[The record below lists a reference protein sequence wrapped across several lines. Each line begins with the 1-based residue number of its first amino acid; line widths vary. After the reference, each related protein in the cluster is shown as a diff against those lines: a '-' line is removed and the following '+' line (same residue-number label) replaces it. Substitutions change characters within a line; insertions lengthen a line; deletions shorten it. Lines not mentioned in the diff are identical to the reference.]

1 MKKAKLVALKFANFE
16 ALERIAKGGF
26 FAKPYKAF
34 FSNKNIF
41 QLLLRVL
48 IYTML
53 ILAAAGTT
61 INYIAKAS
69 NFDFVLAVD
78 SSSSMLA
85 DDIPPNRLEAA
96 RSAALYFVDS
106 AANNDIGVVTFAGTV
121 FVDREITNDRDML
134 KESINM
140 MDIKESGGTNIG
152 DAIITSVNLFKND
165 KSSAIILITDGQ
177 SNVGSPVD
185 DAIQYAKGKNVI
197 VNTIGIGTE
206 QGGEF
211 VSGAV
216 SKIDEKSLAQ
226 IANYTGGNSFRAK
239 SNDELKKAYDIIMDV
254 TDVRKSKNIS
264 FFILLAALALLSL
277 ELFLANTIYKSVP

>member
-1 MKKAKLVALKFANFE
+1 MVEITFANPSFLWMLVLVTILIIVYMLTMKKAKLVALKFANFE

-85 DDIPPNRLEAA
+85 DDIPPNRLEA
-96 RSAALYFVDS
+96 
-106 AANNDIGVVTFAGTV
+106 
-121 FVDREITNDRDML
+121 
-134 KESINM
+134 
-140 MDIKESGGTNIG
+140 
-152 DAIITSVNLFKND
+152 
-165 KSSAIILITDGQ
+165 
-177 SNVGSPVD
+177 
-185 DAIQYAKGKNVI
+185 
-197 VNTIGIGTE
+197 
-206 QGGEF
+206 
-211 VSGAV
+211 
-216 SKIDEKSLAQ
+216 
-226 IANYTGGNSFRAK
+226 
-239 SNDELKKAYDIIMDV
+239 
-254 TDVRKSKNIS
+254 
-264 FFILLAALALLSL
+264 
-277 ELFLANTIYKSVP
+277 